1 MKRFVV
7 SSMFVA
13 AGLVAGVILAGQFWP
28 DGGMASSQT
37 PSTPRASSPAT
48 AVVAG
53 PGLPDLSSIAEQAV
67 KASANISSTQVIQQ
81 RNDPFTRYY
90 TGRQFTEADAQSL
103 GSGVVISEDGYILTN
118 AHVLNGEGGRIRDVK
133 VTLPSNRTEMPGKI
147 IGIDPVSDLALVKID
162 AKGLPTLPWGDSDKI
177 RIAEWVLAI
186 GNPFEFN
193 QTVTLGIVS
202 AIGRTGAQIGAY
214 GQMIQT
220 DAAINPGNSGGA
232 LVNSRG
238 ELIGIN
244 SMIYS
249 RGGGSEG
256 LGFAIPSNLAQ
267 KIVKELREN
276 GAVAWGNIADVEFE
290 DVGVNPNV
298 AKDFGITTPSV
309 IVAYGVA
316 STSGAARA
324 GLRRNDVVL
333 AFNGAAV
340 STVNGL
346 FQLVRDAKIGSMATL
361 SVLRGN
367 SRVQISVPIT
377 STAK

>member
-7 SSMFVA
+7 SSMLVA
-13 AGLVAGVILAGQFWP
+13 AGLVAGVVLTGRFAPDSSLASP
-28 DGGMASSQT
+28 QT

-48 AVVAG
+48 GIVATQ
-53 PGLPDLSSIAEQAV
+53 GLPDLSSIAEQAV

-103 GSGVVISEDGYILTN
+103 GSGVVISGDGYILTN
-118 AHVLNGEGGRIRDVK
+118 AHVLNGDGGRIRDVK

-276 GAVAWGNIADVEFE
+276 GAVAWGNVADVEFE

-298 AKDFGITTPSV
+298 AKDLGITSPSV
-309 IVAYGVA
+309 IVASGVA
-316 STSGAARA
+316 PTSGAARG
-324 GLRRNDVVL
+324 GLRARDVVL
-333 AFNGAAV
+333 AFNGTAV
-340 STVNGL
+340 STVTAL
-346 FQLVRDAKIGSMATL
+346 FQLVRDAKIGSTATL

-367 SRVQISVPIT
+367 SRIQLSVPIT

>member
-7 SSMFVA
+7 VTVLLLAGLA
-13 AGLVAGVILAGQFWP
+13 AGFVIAGRLEQTT
-28 DGGMASSQT
+28 SSFAQT
-37 PSTPRASSPAT
+37 PTTPRPSTPGAAAAISPQ
-48 AVVAG
+48 
-53 PGLPDLSSIAEQAV
+53 GLPDLSSIAERAV
-67 KASANISSTQVIQQ
+67 QASANISSTQVIRQ
-81 RNDPFTRYY
+81 RNDLFTQYY
-90 TGRQFTEADAQSL
+90 TGRQFSEADAQSL
-103 GSGVVISEDGYILTN
+103 GSGVVVSEDGYILTN

-133 VTLPSNRTEMPGKI
+133 VTLPSNRTELPGKI
-147 IGIDPVSDLALVKID
+147 VGIDTVSDLALVKID

-202 AIGRTGAQIGAY
+202 AIGRTGTQLGTY
-214 GQMIQT
+214 GEMIQT

-256 LGFAIPSNLAQ
+256 LGFAIPSNLAR
-267 KIVKELREN
+267 KIMKELREN
-276 GAVAWGNIADVEFE
+276 GSVAWGTIDNVDFE
-290 DVGVNPNV
+290 DVGVNQNV
-298 AKDFGITTPSV
+298 AKQFGITSQSV
-309 IVAYGVA
+309 IVVYDLDR
-316 STSGAARA
+316 TSGAANA
-324 GLRRNDVVL
+324 GLRRGDVVVSV
-333 AFNGAAV
+333 NGKSV
-340 STVNGL
+340 TTVNEL
-346 FQLVRDAKIGSMATL
+346 FQLMHDTKPGTTATL
-361 SVLRGN
+361 EVLRN
-367 SRVQISVPIT
+367 SGRTKIAVPIT